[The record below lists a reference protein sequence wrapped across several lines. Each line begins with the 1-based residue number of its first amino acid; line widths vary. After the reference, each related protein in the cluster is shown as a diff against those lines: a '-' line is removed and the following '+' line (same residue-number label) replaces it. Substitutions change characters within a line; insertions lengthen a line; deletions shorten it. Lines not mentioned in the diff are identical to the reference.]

1 MQDYH
6 PEFQLDFGSDCERK
20 LSNKKT
26 AWRSRYL
33 PPPQLQKDEVISDR
47 NLLFVNVN
55 MAKSCLYVNN

>member
-33 PPPQLQKDEVISDR
+33 PPPQLQKDEVISD
-47 NLLFVNVN
+47 
-55 MAKSCLYVNN
+55 K